1 MVSWSFCS
9 LRHVLSELRL
19 KLAPWNSRPWQVN
32 HKAVEPRAGHVCP
45 PWAKR
50 LLPHVQW
57 FISGRRAQQ
66 TERRVSTLVTCRDN
80 SKEGSGAALRG
91 PGYVEKMSV
100 RPGFQSQ
107 LCHLLCDLGWI
118 ISQIKDKLRRKLV
131 LHQFRSD
138 FATKTASL
146 YQKQIEEF
154 QTYSF

>member
-1 MVSWSFCS
+1 MVSWSLCA
-9 LRHVLSELRL
+9 LRYVLLELRL
-19 KLAPWNSRPWQVN
+19 KLAPRNSRPWQIN
-32 HKAVEPRAGHVCP
+32 HKAVEPHAGNVCP
-45 PWAKR
+45 PWPKR
-50 LLPHVQW
+50 LLPRVQW

-66 TERRVSTLVTCRDN
+66 MERRVSILVICRDN
-80 SKEGSGAALRG
+80 SKEGNGEALRG

-107 LCHLLCDLGWI
+107 LCHLLCELGWI

-154 QTYSF
+154 QTDFF